1 MIRSFRDKA
10 LERFFATGD
19 GRRLSV
25 QNTKRIAN
33 ILRALDDASR
43 PEDMNLPGFRFH
55 ALVGHDKGRY
65 AVSAGGN
72 WRITFGWIEND
83 AIEVD
88 LEGTE
93 DGFMTR
99 KLPKRGLPP
108 MHPGELLRE
117 EILPALDR
125 SKAEIA
131 RLLGVS
137 RQTLYDVLK
146 EKQPVTPG
154 MALRLGKLCGNGP
167 DLWLNLQ
174 RRYDLHHAEQELG
187 EKIKGIPTLAV
198 A

>member
-1 MIRSFRDKA
+1 MLPHHASPLWKTREVLGGKTPRAAHRQPHGLTDV
-10 LERFFATGD
+10 RY
-19 GRRLSV
+19 RLTSIWK
-25 QNTKRIAN
+25 TI
-33 ILRALDDASR
+33 
-43 PEDMNLPGFRFH
+43 
-55 ALVGHDKGRY
+55 
-65 AVSAGGN
+65 
-72 WRITFGWIEND
+72 
-83 AIEVD
+83 
-88 LEGTE
+88 TE
-93 DGFMTR
+93 DRFMTR

-125 SKAEIA
+125 PRTEIA

-146 EKQPVTPG
+146 EKQPVTPV

-174 RRYDLHHAEQELG
+174 KRYDLHQAERELG
-187 EKIKGIPTLAV
+187 EKIKNIPTLEV